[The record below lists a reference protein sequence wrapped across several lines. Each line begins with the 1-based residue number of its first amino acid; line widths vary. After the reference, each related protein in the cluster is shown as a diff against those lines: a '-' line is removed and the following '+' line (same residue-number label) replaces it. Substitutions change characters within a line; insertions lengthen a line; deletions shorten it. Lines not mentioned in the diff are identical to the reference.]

1 MYNAFVLL
9 ALTLSGPVGIRTAP
23 QPDCVFA
30 FAPPRFSIWRTGG
43 NGNGNGNTGSN
54 NGNGNQTNGNGNF
67 GRGNGRGNGNG
78 NGNGGDP
85 RI

>member
-1 MYNAFVLL
+1 MHNAFVLL
-9 ALTLSGPVGIRTAP
+9 ALTLSAPVGIETGP
-23 QPDCVFA
+23 QPDCVSA
-30 FAPPRFSIWRTGG
+30 FAPPEFPIWRTGG

-67 GRGNGRGNGNG
+67 GRGNGRGNGD
-78 NGNGGDP
+78 GGDP

>member
-1 MYNAFVLL
+1 MHQVLTLL
-9 ALTLSGPVGIRTAP
+9 ALSLLGSTDDQVAPDAATAVTRPNGPIRLA
-23 QPDCVFA
+23 
-30 FAPPRFSIWRTGG
+30 GG

-67 GRGNGRGNGNG
+67 GTGNGCGNG
-78 NGNGGDP
+78 DESAP